1 MLITELL
8 FNFAH
13 NKIRISTLAGW
24 RTQRKFY
31 NKKNNYEEKNI
42 YFAAILCIGM
52 VSSII
57 ATAKSSHSEIMTK
70 KADGTYIVNT
80 TTLGKDI
87 KGFRGNTPLAIYI
100 KKGKIV
106 EIKALAN
113 QETPKFFNK
122 VKQGLLNKWNGMKA
136 SKAATVQVDGVTGA
150 TYSSNAVKENVK
162 RGVSYYLTHK
172 KGK

>member
-1 MLITELL
+1 M
-8 FNFAH
+8 
-13 NKIRISTLAGW
+13 KK
-24 RTQRKFY
+24 RTF
-31 NKKNNYEEKNI
+31 I
-42 YFAAILCIGM
+42 FAAILCIGM

-57 ATAKSSHSEIMTK
+57 ATAKSSHSEVMTK

-122 VKQGLLNKWNGMKA
+122 VKQGLLNKWNGMKVK
-136 SKAATVQVDGVTGA
+136 KAHTAQIDGVTGA

-162 RGVSYYLTHK
+162 RGISYYLTHK

>member
-1 MLITELL
+1 M
-8 FNFAH
+8 
-13 NKIRISTLAGW
+13 KKRI
-24 RTQRKFY
+24 F
-31 NKKNNYEEKNI
+31 I
-42 YFAAILCIGM
+42 FAAILCIGM

-57 ATAKSSHSEIMTK
+57 ATAKSSHSEVMTK

-100 KKGKIV
+100 KK
-106 EIKALAN
+106 ALAN

-122 VKQGLLNKWNGMKA
+122 VKQGLLNKWNGMQVKKA
-136 SKAATVQVDGVTGA
+136 HTVQIDGVTGA

-162 RGVSYYLTHK
+162 RGISYYLIHK